1 MVFNRF
7 RIAIITR
14 ISLLLLCGLAL
25 IMLLIKVS
33 LPFTTGLVFVLVVW
47 QIIDLIRFVERTNRK
62 LISFLESINYNDFTV
77 TFNDKKPGSSF
88 TALNNAFN
96 NVMAEIRKS
105 RADKEEHYN
114 YLQTIVQHIS
124 IGIIVFIPSGKVV
137 LTNEALFRM
146 IGLTSLRNL
155 KELKHIN
162 KDLPDSLQKL
172 KGGEKTLVK
181 LFLDNKVSQLSVFAT
196 VFKMHNEAYTLVSM
210 QDISTE
216 LEEKEIESWQK
227 LIRVL
232 THEIMNSI
240 TPISSLA
247 QTVREIML
255 EEEPHQVALRP
266 LEQDDVENIANA
278 LNTIQRRSQGLLNFV
293 ELYRNLTRI
302 PRPNFRYVSVKELVL
317 RVRQLMLPRFE
328 KDNIRFHLLIDPEQ
342 MMLTIDPDLIE
353 QVMINLL
360 LNACDA
366 VKDNE
371 HPWIKLNAL
380 SNLNGRVSIE
390 IKDNGSGITPDL
402 LDKIFM
408 PFFTSKRNG
417 SGIGLSLSRQIMHL
431 HKGTISVKSNPGHG
445 ATFTLIF

>member
-7 RIAIITR
+7 RVAIITR
-14 ISLLLLCGLAL
+14 VILLLISGFIL
-25 IMLLIKVS
+25 ILLLNQF
-33 LPFTTGLVFVLVVW
+33 LPFTTGLFILLVTL
-47 QIIDLIRFVERTNRK
+47 QIIDLIRYVERTNRK
-62 LISFLESINYNDFTV
+62 LISFLDSINYNDFTV
-77 TFNDKKPGSSF
+77 TFSDNNPGSSF
-88 TALNNAFN
+88 LALNKAFN
-96 NVMAEIRKS
+96 DVMTEFRKS
-105 RADKEEHYN
+105 RVEKEEHYN

-124 IGIIVFIPSGKVV
+124 IGIIVFLHSGKVV
-137 LTNEALFRM
+137 LTNEALLKM
-146 IGLTSLRNL
+146 IGLNSLRNL
-155 KELKHIN
+155 KELKHVN

-172 KGGEKTLVK
+172 KSGEKTLVK
-181 LFLDNKVSQLSVFAT
+181 LFLDDKVSQLSIFAT
-196 VFKMHNEAYTLVSM
+196 EFKMQNEAYTLVSI
-210 QDISTE
+210 QDISSE

-247 QTVREIML
+247 QTVREIMI
-255 EEEPHQVALRP
+255 EENQEQIALRP
-266 LEQDDVENIANA
+266 LEQDDVDNIANA

-342 MMLTIDPDLIE
+342 LMLTIDPDLIE

-366 VKDNE
+366 IKDIE
-371 HPWIKLNAL
+371 QSWIKLEAILN
-380 SNLNGRVSIE
+380 NNGRVTIE

-402 LDKIFM
+402 MDKIFM
-408 PFFTSKRNG
+408 PFFTSKRDG

-431 HKGTISVKSNPGHG
+431 HKGTISVKSNPGNG

>member
-14 ISLLLLCGLAL
+14 VILLLISGFIL
-25 IMLLIKVS
+25 ILLLNQF
-33 LPFTTGLVFVLVVW
+33 LPFTTGLFILLVTL
-47 QIIDLIRFVERTNRK
+47 QIIDLIRYVERTNRK
-62 LISFLESINYNDFTV
+62 LISFLDSINYNDFTV
-77 TFNDKKPGSSF
+77 TFSDNNPGSSF
-88 TALNNAFN
+88 LALNKAFN
-96 NVMAEIRKS
+96 NVLTEFRKS
-105 RADKEEHYN
+105 RVEKEEHYN

-124 IGIIVFIPSGKVV
+124 IGIIVFLHSGKVV
-137 LTNEALFRM
+137 LTNEALLKM
-146 IGLTSLRNL
+146 IGLNSLRNL
-155 KELKHIN
+155 KELKHVN

-172 KGGEKTLVK
+172 KSGEKTLVK
-181 LFLDNKVSQLSVFAT
+181 LFLDDKVSQLSIFAT
-196 VFKMHNEAYTLVSM
+196 EFKMQNEAYTLVSI
-210 QDISTE
+210 QDISSE

-247 QTVREIML
+247 QTVREIMI
-255 EEEPHQVALRP
+255 EENQEQIALRP
-266 LEQDDVENIANA
+266 LEQDDVDNIANA

-342 MMLTIDPDLIE
+342 LMLTIDPDLIE

-366 VKDNE
+366 IKDIE
-371 HPWIKLNAL
+371 QSWIKLEAILN
-380 SNLNGRVSIE
+380 NNGRVTIE

-402 LDKIFM
+402 MDKIFM
-408 PFFTSKRNG
+408 PFFTSKRDG

-431 HKGTISVKSNPGHG
+431 HKGTISVKSNPGNG

>member
-7 RIAIITR
+7 RIAIIIR

-25 IMLLIKVS
+25 ILLLLNQS
-33 LPFTTGLVFVLVVW
+33 FPFTTVLTITLFVFQV
-47 QIIDLIRFVERTNRK
+47 IDLIKFVERTNRK
-62 LISFLESINYNDFTV
+62 LISFLESINYNDFTI
-77 TFNDKKPGSSF
+77 TFNDHKLGPSF
-88 TALNNAFN
+88 KDLNNAFN
-96 NVMAEIRKS
+96 NVMAEFRRS
-105 RADKEEHYN
+105 RVEKEEHYN

-124 IGIIVFIPSGKVV
+124 IGIIVFVPTGKVV
-137 LTNEALFRM
+137 LTNDALFKLL
-146 IGLTSLRNL
+146 GLSSLRNL
-155 KELKHIN
+155 IELRQVN
-162 KDLPDSLQKL
+162 KDLPETLQNL

-181 LFLDNKVSQLSVFAT
+181 LYLDDNVSQLSVFAT
-196 VFKMHNEAYTLVSM
+196 EFKMHNESYTLVSI
-210 QDISTE
+210 QDISSE

-255 EEEPHQVALRP
+255 EEDRERASLRP
-266 LEQDDVENIANA
+266 LEQDDLDNIANA
-278 LNTIQRRSQGLLNFV
+278 LETIQRRSQGLLNFV

-317 RVRQLMLPRFE
+317 RVHQLMLPRFE
-328 KDNIRFHLLIDPEQ
+328 KEAVKFHLLINPEQ
-342 MMLTIDPDLIE
+342 LMLTVDPDLIE
-353 QVMINLL
+353 QVLINLL

-366 VKDNE
+366 VKDNKE
-371 HPWIKLNAL
+371 SWIKLEAI
-380 SNLNGRVSIE
+380 STTNGRVSIE

-408 PFFTSKRNG
+408 PFFTSKREG

-431 HKGTISVKSNPGHG
+431 HKGTISVKSHPGNG

>member
-7 RIAIITR
+7 RVAIITR
-14 ISLLLLCGLAL
+14 VILLLISGFIL
-25 IMLLIKVS
+25 ILLLNQF
-33 LPFTTGLVFVLVVW
+33 LPFTTGLFILLVTL
-47 QIIDLIRFVERTNRK
+47 QIIDLIRYVERTNRK
-62 LISFLESINYNDFTV
+62 LISFLDSINYNDFTV
-77 TFNDKKPGSSF
+77 TFSDNNPGSSF
-88 TALNNAFN
+88 LALNKAFN
-96 NVMAEIRKS
+96 DVMTEFRKS
-105 RADKEEHYN
+105 RVEKEEHYN

-124 IGIIVFIPSGKVV
+124 IGIIVFLHSGKVV
-137 LTNEALFRM
+137 LTNEALLKM
-146 IGLTSLRNL
+146 IGLNSLRNL
-155 KELKHIN
+155 KELKHVN

-172 KGGEKTLVK
+172 KSGEKTLVK
-181 LFLDNKVSQLSVFAT
+181 LFLDDKVSQLSIFAT
-196 VFKMHNEAYTLVSM
+196 EFKMQNEAYTLVSI
-210 QDISTE
+210 QDISSE

-247 QTVREIML
+247 QTVREIMI
-255 EEEPHQVALRP
+255 EENQEQIALRP
-266 LEQDDVENIANA
+266 LEQDDVDNIANA

-342 MMLTIDPDLIE
+342 LMLTIDPDLIE

-366 VKDNE
+366 IKHIE
-371 HPWIKLNAL
+371 QSWIKLEAILN
-380 SNLNGRVSIE
+380 NNGRVTIE

-402 LDKIFM
+402 MDKIFM
-408 PFFTSKRNG
+408 PFFTSKRDG

-431 HKGTISVKSNPGHG
+431 HKGTISVKSNPGNG

>member
-7 RIAIITR
+7 RVAIITR
-14 ISLLLLCGLAL
+14 VILLLISGFIL
-25 IMLLIKVS
+25 ILLLNQF
-33 LPFTTGLVFVLVVW
+33 LPFTTGLFILLVTL
-47 QIIDLIRFVERTNRK
+47 QIIDLIRYVERTNRK
-62 LISFLESINYNDFTV
+62 LISFLDSINYNDFTV
-77 TFNDKKPGSSF
+77 TFSDNNPGSSF
-88 TALNNAFN
+88 LALNKAFN
-96 NVMAEIRKS
+96 NVMTEFRKS
-105 RADKEEHYN
+105 RVEKEEHYN

-124 IGIIVFIPSGKVV
+124 IGIIVFLHSGKVV
-137 LTNEALFRM
+137 LTNEALLKM
-146 IGLTSLRNL
+146 IGLNSLRNL
-155 KELKHIN
+155 KELKHVN

-172 KGGEKTLVK
+172 KSGEKTLVK
-181 LFLDNKVSQLSVFAT
+181 LFLDDKVSQLSIFAT
-196 VFKMHNEAYTLVSM
+196 EFKMQNEAYTLVSI
-210 QDISTE
+210 QDISSE

-247 QTVREIML
+247 QTVREIMI
-255 EEEPHQVALRP
+255 EENQEQIALRP
-266 LEQDDVENIANA
+266 LEQDDVDNIANA

-302 PRPNFRYVSVKELVL
+302 PRPNFRYVSVKELAL

-342 MMLTIDPDLIE
+342 LMLTIDPDLIE

-366 VKDNE
+366 IKDIE
-371 HPWIKLNAL
+371 QSWIKLEAILN
-380 SNLNGRVSIE
+380 NNGRVTIE

-402 LDKIFM
+402 MDKIFM
-408 PFFTSKRNG
+408 PFFTSKRDG

-431 HKGTISVKSNPGHG
+431 HKGTISVKSNPGNG

>member
-7 RIAIITR
+7 RVAIITR
-14 ISLLLLCGLAL
+14 VILLLISGFIL
-25 IMLLIKVS
+25 ILLLNQF
-33 LPFTTGLVFVLVVW
+33 LPFTTGLFILLVTL
-47 QIIDLIRFVERTNRK
+47 QIIDLIRYVERTNRK
-62 LISFLESINYNDFTV
+62 LISFLDSINYNDFTV
-77 TFNDKKPGSSF
+77 TFSDNNPGSSF
-88 TALNNAFN
+88 LALNKAFN
-96 NVMAEIRKS
+96 NVMTEFRKS
-105 RADKEEHYN
+105 RVEKEEHYN

-124 IGIIVFIPSGKVV
+124 IGIIVFLHSGKVV
-137 LTNEALFRM
+137 LTNEALLKM
-146 IGLTSLRNL
+146 IGLNSLRNL
-155 KELKHIN
+155 KELKHVN

-172 KGGEKTLVK
+172 KSGEKTLVK
-181 LFLDNKVSQLSVFAT
+181 LFLDDKVSQLSIFAT
-196 VFKMHNEAYTLVSM
+196 EFKMQNEAYTLVSI
-210 QDISTE
+210 QDISSE

-247 QTVREIML
+247 QTVREIMI
-255 EEEPHQVALRP
+255 EENQEQIALRP
-266 LEQDDVENIANA
+266 LEQDDVDNIANA

-302 PRPNFRYVSVKELVL
+302 PRPNFRYVSVKELAL

-342 MMLTIDPDLIE
+342 LMLTIDPDLIE

-366 VKDNE
+366 VKDIE
-371 HPWIKLNAL
+371 QSWIKLEAILN
-380 SNLNGRVSIE
+380 NNGRVTIE

-402 LDKIFM
+402 MDKIFM
-408 PFFTSKRNG
+408 PFFTSKRDG

-431 HKGTISVKSNPGHG
+431 HKGTISVKSNPGNG

>member
-7 RIAIITR
+7 RVAIITR
-14 ISLLLLCGLAL
+14 VILLLISGFIL
-25 IMLLIKVS
+25 ILLLNQF
-33 LPFTTGLVFVLVVW
+33 LPFTTGLFILLVTL
-47 QIIDLIRFVERTNRK
+47 QIIDLIRYVERTNRK
-62 LISFLESINYNDFTV
+62 LISFLDSINYNDFTV
-77 TFNDKKPGSSF
+77 TFSDNNPGSSF
-88 TALNNAFN
+88 LALNKAFN
-96 NVMAEIRKS
+96 NVMTEFRKS
-105 RADKEEHYN
+105 RVEKEEHYN

-124 IGIIVFIPSGKVV
+124 IGIIVFLHSGKVV
-137 LTNEALFRM
+137 LTNEALLKM
-146 IGLTSLRNL
+146 IGLNSLRNL
-155 KELKHIN
+155 KELKHVN

-172 KGGEKTLVK
+172 KSGEKTLVK
-181 LFLDNKVSQLSVFAT
+181 LFLDDKVSQLSIFAT
-196 VFKMHNEAYTLVSM
+196 EFKMQNEAYTLVSI
-210 QDISTE
+210 QDISSE

-247 QTVREIML
+247 QTVREIMI
-255 EEEPHQVALRP
+255 EENQEQIALRP
-266 LEQDDVENIANA
+266 LEQDDVDNIANA
-278 LNTIQRRSQGLLNFV
+278 LNTIQRRSQGLLNCV

-342 MMLTIDPDLIE
+342 LMLTIDPDLIE

-366 VKDNE
+366 IKDIE
-371 HPWIKLNAL
+371 QSWIKLEAILN
-380 SNLNGRVSIE
+380 NNGRVTIE

-402 LDKIFM
+402 MDKIFM
-408 PFFTSKRNG
+408 PFFTSKRDG

-431 HKGTISVKSNPGHG
+431 HKGTISVKSNPGNG